1 MATIVKTKD
10 LMIEVARQLFARVGF
25 TNTTMNDIA
34 DASKKGRRTLYTYFR
49 NKDEIFQA
57 VIERELE
64 RLWHDMELI
73 RRLPATPEEK
83 ILTMMLTHLDKIK
96 DLVLRNGSLRAEFFK
111 DIWLVEQARVTFD
124 RREIHQIEAVLQEGR
139 QAGLFF
145 VEDVRLTAYL
155 LQNIVKGMEVPF
167 ISGAYRSEGT
177 VDEIRRCVRH
187 FLLNGLMHPNR
198 GEHI

>member
-96 DLVLRNGSLRAEFFK
+96 DLVLRNGSLRAEFFR
-111 DIWLVEQARVTFD
+111 DAWLVARARSSFD
-124 RREIHQIEAVLQEGR
+124 EKEIHQLQDLLEEGK
-139 QAGLFF
+139 
-145 VEDVRLTAYL
+145 RLGHFSIPNPRLMAYL
-155 LQNIVKGMEVPF
+155 LQNIIKGMEVPF
-167 ISGAYRSEGT
+167 ISGSYRAKGT
-177 VDEIRRCVRH
+177 IEEIRATVRH
-187 FLLNGLMHPNR
+187 LILHGLESP
-198 GEHI
+198 E

>member
-96 DLVLRNGSLRAEFFK
+96 DLVLRNGSLRAEFFR
-111 DIWLVEQARVTFD
+111 DAWLVERARSSFD
-124 RREIHQIEAVLQEGR
+124 EKEIHQLQDLLEEGK
-139 QAGLFF
+139 
-145 VEDVRLTAYL
+145 RLGHFSILNPRLMAYL
-155 LQNIVKGMEVPF
+155 LQNIIKGMEVPF
-167 ISGAYRSEGT
+167 ISGSYRAKGT
-177 VDEIRRCVRH
+177 IEEIRATVRH
-187 FLLNGLMHPNR
+187 LILHGLESP
-198 GEHI
+198 E

>member
-1 MATIVKTKD
+1 
-10 LMIEVARQLFARVGF
+10 MIEVARQLFARVGF

-96 DLVLRNGSLRAEFFK
+96 DLVLRNGSLRAEFFR
-111 DIWLVEQARVTFD
+111 D
-124 RREIHQIEAVLQEGR
+124 
-139 QAGLFF
+139 AGLALPSMRRRSSSSRTCSKK
-145 VEDVRLTAYL
+145 VNASGTSRSPTLDSWLISCRISSKAWKSPSSVGPTEPREPSKRSVPPCVISYYTGSRVLSRAEEGIIN
-155 LQNIVKGMEVPF
+155 NIR
-167 ISGAYRSEGT
+167 IHT
-177 VDEIRRCVRH
+177 
-187 FLLNGLMHPNR
+187 
-198 GEHI
+198 

>member
-64 RLWHDMELI
+64 RLWHDMELS
-73 RRLPATPEEK
+73 RRLPATREEK

-96 DLVLRNGSLRAEFFK
+96 DLVLRNGSLRAEFFR
-111 DIWLVEQARVTFD
+111 DAWLVERARSSFD
-124 RREIHQIEAVLQEGR
+124 EKEIHQLQDLLEEGK
-139 QAGLFF
+139 
-145 VEDVRLTAYL
+145 RLGHFSIPNPRLMAYL
-155 LQNIVKGMEVPF
+155 LQNIIKGMEVPF
-167 ISGAYRSEGT
+167 ISGSYRAKGT
-177 VDEIRRCVRH
+177 IEEIRATVRH
-187 FLLNGLMHPNR
+187 LILHGLESP
-198 GEHI
+198 E

>member
-10 LMIEVARQLFARVGF
+10 LMIEVARQLFARFGF

-34 DASKKGRRTLYTYFR
+34 DASKRGRRTLYTYFR
-49 NKDEIFQA
+49 NKDEIYHA

-64 RLWHDMELI
+64 RLWHELELVG
-73 RRLPATPEEK
+73 RLSVSPEEK
-83 ILTMMLTHLDKIK
+83 IMTMMLTHLDKIK
-96 DLVLRNGSLRAEFFK
+96 DLVLRKGPLRAEFFK

-124 RREIHQIEAVLQEGR
+124 RREIRQIEAVLQEGR

>member
-96 DLVLRNGSLRAEFFK
+96 DLVLRNGSLRAEFFR
-111 DIWLVEQARVTFD
+111 DAWLVERARSSFD
-124 RREIHQIEAVLQEGR
+124 EKEIHQLQDLLEEGK
-139 QAGLFF
+139 
-145 VEDVRLTAYL
+145 RLGHFSIPNARLMAYL
-155 LQNIVKGMEVPF
+155 LQNIIKGMEVPF
-167 ISGAYRSEGT
+167 ISGSYRAKGT
-177 VDEIRRCVRH
+177 IEEIRATVRH
-187 FLLNGLMHPNR
+187 LILHGLESP
-198 GEHI
+198 E

>member
-96 DLVLRNGSLRAEFFK
+96 DLVLRNGSLRAEFFR
-111 DIWLVEQARVTFD
+111 DAWLVERARSSFD
-124 RREIHQIEAVLQEGR
+124 EKEIHQLQDLLEEGK
-139 QAGLFF
+139 
-145 VEDVRLTAYL
+145 RLGHFYIPNPRLMAYL
-155 LQNIVKGMEVPF
+155 LQNIIKGMEVPF
-167 ISGAYRSEGT
+167 ISGSYRAKGT
-177 VDEIRRCVRH
+177 IEEIRATVRH
-187 FLLNGLMHPNR
+187 LILHGLESP
-198 GEHI
+198 E

>member
-64 RLWHDMELI
+64 RLWHDME
-73 RRLPATPEEK
+73 K

-96 DLVLRNGSLRAEFFK
+96 DLVLRNGSLRAEFFR
-111 DIWLVEQARVTFD
+111 DAWLVERARSSFD
-124 RREIHQIEAVLQEGR
+124 EKEIHQLQDLLEEGK
-139 QAGLFF
+139 
-145 VEDVRLTAYL
+145 RLGHFSIPNPRLMAYL
-155 LQNIVKGMEVPF
+155 LQNIIKGMEVPF
-167 ISGAYRSEGT
+167 ISGSYRAKGT
-177 VDEIRRCVRH
+177 IEEIRATVRH
-187 FLLNGLMHPNR
+187 LILHGLESP
-198 GEHI
+198 E

>member
-10 LMIEVARQLFARVGF
+10 LMIEVARQLFARFGF

-96 DLVLRNGSLRAEFFK
+96 DLVLRNGSLRAEFFR
-111 DIWLVEQARVTFD
+111 DAWLVERARSSFD
-124 RREIHQIEAVLQEGR
+124 EKEIHQLQDLLEEGK
-139 QAGLFF
+139 
-145 VEDVRLTAYL
+145 RLGHFSIPNARLMAYL
-155 LQNIVKGMEVPF
+155 LQNIIKGMEVPF
-167 ISGAYRSEGT
+167 ISGSYRAKGT
-177 VDEIRRCVRH
+177 IEEIRATVRH
-187 FLLNGLMHPNR
+187 LILHGLESP
-198 GEHI
+198 E

>member
-96 DLVLRNGSLRAEFFK
+96 DLVLRNGSLRAEFFR
-111 DIWLVEQARVTFD
+111 DAWLVERARSSFD
-124 RREIHQIEAVLQEGR
+124 EKEIHQLQDLLEEGKR
-139 QAGLFF
+139 LGLFTIPNP
-145 VEDVRLTAYL
+145 RLMAYL
-155 LQNIVKGMEVPF
+155 LQNIIKGMEVPF
-167 ISGAYRSEGT
+167 ISGSYRAKGT
-177 VDEIRRCVRH
+177 IEEIRATVRH
-187 FLLNGLMHPNR
+187 LILHGLESP
-198 GEHI
+198 E

>member
-10 LMIEVARQLFARVGF
+10 LMIEVARQLFARFGF

-34 DASKKGRRTLYTYFR
+34 DASKRGRRTLYTYFR
-49 NKDEIFQA
+49 NKDEIYHA

-64 RLWHDMELI
+64 RLWHELELVG
-73 RRLPATPEEK
+73 RLSVSPEEK
-83 ILTMMLTHLDKIK
+83 IMTMMLTHLDKIK

-124 RREIHQIEAVLQEGR
+124 RREIRQIEAVLQEGR

-187 FLLNGLMHPNR
+187 FLLNGLMLPNR

>member
-49 NKDEIFQA
+49 NKDEIFHA

-64 RLWHDMELI
+64 RLWHDLELI
-73 RRLPATPEEK
+73 RRLPASPEDK
-83 ILTMMLTHLDKIK
+83 ILTMLLTHLDKMK
-96 DLVLRNGSLRAEFFK
+96 DLVLRNGSLRAEFFR
-111 DIWLVEQARVTFD
+111 DIWLVENSRAAF
-124 RREIHQIEAVLQEGR
+124 EEGKES
-139 QAGLFF
+139 GLFH
-145 VEDVRLTAYL
+145 VPDTRLTAYL

-167 ISGAYRSEGT
+167 ISGAYRSKGT
-177 VDEIRRCVRH
+177 VEEIRAAVRH
-187 FLLNGLMHPNR
+187 LLLFGIRQSEEVPN
-198 GEHI
+198 ESNS

>member
-10 LMIEVARQLFARVGF
+10 LMIEVARQLFARFGF

-34 DASKKGRRTLYTYFR
+34 DASKRGRRTLYTYFR
-49 NKDEIFQA
+49 NKDEIYHA

-64 RLWHDMELI
+64 RLWHELELVG
-73 RRLPATPEEK
+73 RLSVSPEEK
-83 ILTMMLTHLDKIK
+83 IMTMMLTHLDKIK

-124 RREIHQIEAVLQEGR
+124 RREIRQIEAVLQEGR

-167 ISGAYRSEGT
+167 ISGA
-177 VDEIRRCVRH
+177 
-187 FLLNGLMHPNR
+187 
-198 GEHI
+198 